1 MNSYKRWK
9 FNAMEGRESQLKR
22 RGHINKERER
32 ETGSK
37 VMITFRGIEEYIAC
51 CYRKKSELDRE

>member
-37 VMITFRGIEEYIAC
+37 VMRSTLHAAIGR
-51 CYRKKSELDRE
+51 RVN